1 MLFTQVSKG
10 SFFYLVSGVLY
21 WQLDFAEPKMLDFF
35 EQAEIDDSTLRK
47 EVDGRIIYMSP
58 YYHIIISPLQL
69 VYSFSVTLVQLNG
82 ARNKTKRDAPPN
94 PFRLVIL
101 NTSFLVVTRS
111 ISGTSAA

>member
-1 MLFTQVSKG
+1 MLFTQVSKVL
-10 SFFYLVSGVLY
+10 FFYLVSGVL
-21 WQLDFAEPKMLDFF
+21 QLDFAKLKMVDN
-35 EQAEIDDSTLRK
+35 STPCK

-58 YYHIIISPLQL
+58 YYNIITSPLQL
-69 VYSFSVTLVQLNG
+69 VYPFSVTLVQLNW

-111 ISGTSAA
+111 IFGTSAA